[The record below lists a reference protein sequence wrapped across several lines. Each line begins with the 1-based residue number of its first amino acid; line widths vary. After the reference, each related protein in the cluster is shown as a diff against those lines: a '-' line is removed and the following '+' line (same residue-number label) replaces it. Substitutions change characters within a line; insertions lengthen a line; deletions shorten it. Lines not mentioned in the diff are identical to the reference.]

1 MVGPTPGL
9 TAIVLGSA
17 AGGGVP
23 QWNCRCR
30 VCALAR
36 AGDPR
41 VPPRSQV
48 SLAISGDG
56 ETWLLIG
63 ASPDLRQQMLATPAL
78 APRQGLRHSPINGVV
93 LLNADVDGIAG
104 LLAIRESQPFRLFA
118 PAPIQQVLKTNPV
131 FDVLDPSLVERVI
144 VVPSGPI
151 DCGGGLSLRLLPMP
165 GKVPLYLED
174 RAAVQPEAGPTY
186 AALVEAGGRRALVA
200 PACADITDEVL
211 AQMRQ
216 SDVVFIDGT
225 LFTDD
230 EMIRAGVG
238 RKTGRRM
245 GHVSMSGP
253 DGSLARLAD
262 LSVRRIFVHIN
273 NTNPVLIEGS
283 EERCEVEA
291 AGFEVAFDG
300 MEVRV

>member
-1 MVGPTPGL
+1 MVGPDLGL

-23 QWNCRCR
+23 QWNCRCHI
-30 VCALAR
+30 CALAR
-36 AGDPR
+36 AGDSR
-41 VPPRSQV
+41 VLPRSQA
-48 SLAISGDG
+48 SIAISDDR
-56 ETWLLIG
+56 ESWLLIG
-63 ASPDLRQQMLATPAL
+63 ASPDLRQQILVTTAL
-78 APRQGLRHSPINGVV
+78 APQKGLRHSPIGGVA
-93 LLNADVDGIAG
+93 LINADVDGIAG

-118 PAPIQQVLKTNPV
+118 PAPIHQVLKANPV
-131 FDVLDPSLVERVI
+131 FDVLDPALVERVT
-144 VVPSGPI
+144 VSPSQPI
-151 DCGGGLSLRLLPMP
+151 DCGHGLSLCLVPMP

-174 RAAVQPEAGPTY
+174 RAAVQPEPGPTY
-186 AALVEAGGRRALVA
+186 AALVEAGGRRALIA

-216 SDVVFIDGT
+216 SDVVFFDGT
-225 LFTDD
+225 LFADD

-238 RKTGRRM
+238 HKTGRRM

-253 DGSLARLAD
+253 GGSLARLAD
-262 LSVRRIFVHIN
+262 LSIRRIFVHIN

-283 EERCEVEA
+283 EERRQVEA
-291 AGFEVAFDG
+291 AGFEIAFDG

>member
-1 MVGPTPGL
+1 MVGPDLGL

-23 QWNCRCR
+23 QWNCGCR
-30 VCALAR
+30 ICALAR

-41 VPPRSQV
+41 VPLRTQV
-48 SLAISGDG
+48 SIAISGDG
-56 ETWLLIG
+56 LGWLLIG
-63 ASPDLRQQMLATPAL
+63 ASPDLRQQILATPAL
-78 APRQGLRHSPINGVV
+78 APRNGLRHSPISGVA
-93 LLNADVDGIAG
+93 LINADVDGIAG
-104 LLAIRESQPFRLFA
+104 LLAIRESQPFRLYA
-118 PAPIQQVLKTNPV
+118 PAPILGVLKANPV
-131 FDVLDPSLVERVI
+131 FDVLDPSLVDRVT
-144 VVPSGPI
+144 VWPLQPI
-151 DCGGGLSLRLLPMP
+151 DCGRGLSLCLLPMP

-174 RAAVQPEAGPTY
+174 RAAAQPEPGPTY
-186 AALVEAGGRRALVA
+186 AALIEAGGRRALIA
-200 PACADITDEVL
+200 PACADITDAVR

-216 SDVVFIDGT
+216 SDVVFFDGT

-238 RKTGRRM
+238 RKTGPRM

-253 DGSLARLAD
+253 GGSLAALAD
-262 LSVRRIFVHIN
+262 LPARRIFVHIN

-283 EERCEVEA
+283 EERRQVEA

-300 MEVRV
+300 MEVRL

>member
-1 MVGPTPGL
+1 MVGPDRGL

-30 VCALAR
+30 ICALAR

-48 SLAISGDG
+48 SLAISGNG

-63 ASPDLRQQMLATPAL
+63 ASPDLRQQILATPAL
-78 APRQGLRHSPINGVV
+78 APQQGLRHSPIIGVV
-93 LLNADVDGIAG
+93 LINADVDAVAG
-104 LLAIRESQPFRLFA
+104 LLAIRESQSFRMFA
-118 PAPIQQVLKTNPV
+118 PSPIHQVLKANPV
-131 FDVLDPSLVERVI
+131 FNVLDPSLVERVT
-144 VVPSGPI
+144 VSPSQPI
-151 DCGGGLSLRLLPMP
+151 DCGGGLLLCLVPMP

-186 AALVEAGGRRALVA
+186 AALVEAAGRRVLVA

-262 LSVRRIFVHIN
+262 LRIRRIFVHIN

-283 EERCEVEA
+283 EERRQVEA

>member
-1 MVGPTPGL
+1 MVGPDPGL

-30 VCALAR
+30 VCVLAR

-41 VPPRSQV
+41 VPPRNQV
-48 SLAISGDG
+48 SIAISGDG
-56 ETWLLIG
+56 KTWLLIG
-63 ASPDLRQQMLATPAL
+63 ASPDLRQQILTTPAL
-78 APRQGLRHSPINGVV
+78 APREGLRHSPISGVV
-93 LLNADVDGIAG
+93 LINADVDGIAG

-118 PAPIQQVLKTNPV
+118 PAPIQQVLKANPM
-131 FDVLDPSLVERVI
+131 FDVLDPNLVERVTLA
-144 VVPSGPI
+144 PSQRI
-151 DCGGGLSLRLLPMP
+151 DCGHGLSLCLLPMP
-165 GKVPLYLED
+165 GKIPLYLED
-174 RAAVQPEAGPTY
+174 RAAVQPEPGPTY
-186 AALVEAGGRRALVA
+186 AALVEAGCRRALIA
-200 PACADITDEVL
+200 PACANITDQVL
-211 AQMRQ
+211 AHMRQ
-216 SDVVFIDGT
+216 SDVVFFDGT

-238 RKTGRRM
+238 RKTGGRM

-262 LSVRRIFVHIN
+262 LSIRRIFVHIN

-283 EERCEVEA
+283 DERCQVEA

-300 MEVRV
+300 MEVRL

>member
-1 MVGPTPGL
+1 MVGPSLGL

-30 VCALAR
+30 ICVLAR

-41 VPPRSQV
+41 VPPRTQACV
-48 SLAISGDG
+48 AISADG
-56 ETWLLIG
+56 ERWLLIG
-63 ASPDLRQQMLATPAL
+63 APPDLRQQILATPAL
-78 APRQGLRHSPINGVV
+78 APRHGLRHSPISGVV
-93 LLNADVDGIAG
+93 LINADVDGIAG
-104 LLAIRESQPFRLFA
+104 LLAIRESQAFRLFA
-118 PAPIQQVLKTNPV
+118 PEPMHRLLRTNPV
-131 FDVLDPSLVERVI
+131 FDVLDPSLVERVTI
-144 VVPSGPI
+144 SPRQPI
-151 DCGGGLSLRLLPMP
+151 DCGGGLSLSLLPMP

-174 RAAVQPEAGPTY
+174 RAAAQPESDPTY
-186 AALVEAGGRRALVA
+186 AALVEAGGRRALIA
-200 PACADITDEVL
+200 PACADITEPVQ
-211 AQMRQ
+211 AAMRQ
-216 SDVVFIDGT
+216 SDVVFFDGT

-238 RKTGRRM
+238 PKTGRRM
-245 GHVSMSGP
+245 GHVSMAGP

-262 LSVRRIFVHIN
+262 LPARRIFIHIN
-273 NTNPVLIEGS
+273 NTNPVLIDGGD
-283 EERCEVEA
+283 ERRTVEA